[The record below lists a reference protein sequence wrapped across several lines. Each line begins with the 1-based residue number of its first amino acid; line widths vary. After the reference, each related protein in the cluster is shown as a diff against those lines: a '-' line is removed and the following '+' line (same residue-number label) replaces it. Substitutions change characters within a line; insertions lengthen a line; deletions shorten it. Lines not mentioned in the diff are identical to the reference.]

1 MNHKLKAALTLG
13 VLFFLLSSPSVYS
26 LVDSLV
32 PGSAYS
38 GKPTTQGLVLHS
50 LVFAGLVYLMMPR
63 T

>member
-1 MNHKLKAALTLG
+1 MSNKLKAALTLG

>member
-50 LVFAGLVYLMMPR
+50 FVFSGLVYLMMPQK
-63 T
+63 